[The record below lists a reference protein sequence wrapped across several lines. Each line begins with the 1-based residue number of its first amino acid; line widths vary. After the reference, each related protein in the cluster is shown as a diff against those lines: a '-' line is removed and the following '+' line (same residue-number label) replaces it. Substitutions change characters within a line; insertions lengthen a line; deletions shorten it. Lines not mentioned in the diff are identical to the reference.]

1 MEGVFL
7 ICQPSWEIPG
17 LWQRHSELRR
27 RRRRRANNLSAIL
40 LTSLKIKSQRVQAP
54 GEQHGMGQVSPKPPH
69 FCLVACYPPTK
80 SRSPGP
86 RGGRRCGGSSLSPP
100 HPGLSTSQRGAGQ
113 GGTSSA
119 SHHSGPPDS
128 REIRQRRRGKEC
140 APLPRGNTS
149 PCRQI
154 APWRREAAEPPGPQN
169 ASNPALPSPTSPPA
183 AGIHSTMPRRGA
195 HSIPLPTARPGGHSS
210 SARPPGKPQI
220 VIAFL
225 AFLPQHQQLGGSSG
239 QQSSGPPPRKAS
251 R

>member
-1 MEGVFL
+1 
-7 ICQPSWEIPG
+7 
-17 LWQRHSELRR
+17 
-27 RRRRRANNLSAIL
+27 
-40 LTSLKIKSQRVQAP
+40 
-54 GEQHGMGQVSPKPPH
+54 MGQVSPKPPH

-86 RGGRRCGGSSLSPP
+86 RGGWQCRGSSVSPP
-100 HPGLSTSQRGAGQ
+100 HPGLSTSQWGGGR

-154 APWRREAAEPPGPQN
+154 APWRRGAAEPPGPQT
-169 ASNPALPSPTSPPA
+169 ALNPALPSPTSPPA
-183 AGIHSTMPRRGA
+183 AGIHSTMPPAGGTQ
-195 HSIPLPTARPGGHSS
+195 HPPPHGTARRSQLLRPTSREASNRDRVPGIPAPAPAAGGLQR
-210 SARPPGKPQI
+210 SAE
-220 VIAFL
+220 L
-225 AFLPQHQQLGGSSG
+225 TT
-239 QQSSGPPPRKAS
+239 PPRKAS

>member
-1 MEGVFL
+1 
-7 ICQPSWEIPG
+7 
-17 LWQRHSELRR
+17 
-27 RRRRRANNLSAIL
+27 
-40 LTSLKIKSQRVQAP
+40 
-54 GEQHGMGQVSPKPPH
+54 MGQVSPKPPH
-69 FCLVACYPPTK
+69 FCLVACYPPAK
-80 SRSPGP
+80 SRSHGP

-100 HPGLSTSQRGAGQ
+100 PPGLSTSQQGAGR

-154 APWRREAAEPPGPQN
+154 APWRRGAAEPPGPQN

-195 HSIPLPTARPGGHSS
+195 RSIPLPTARPGGHSS

-239 QQSSGPPPRKAS
+239 QQSSRPPPGKRLGDGGIISHPALLPGTSLPGNTEQGDLCGGERRAGAHELTRCGCSAQKAKP
-251 R
+251 RRGGRAM